1 MDNIDNATI
10 LVRNYNGKDLLEGL
24 LADLSRVVKNRGNQ
38 DEVLVVDDG
47 STDGSAGFVKK
58 HFPAVRLKALAEN
71 TGNSIIPVNIGVQ
84 YAQNNIV
91 ICLDS
96 DVRVNSDFITPMLK
110 HFRDNNVFAVCP
122 TIINPNHGNTVES
135 VNYPVFRKGR
145 IIGKAPG
152 MTTPH
157 LLPRKPSFVWY
168 APGNAAAYR
177 RDRFQALDGL
187 DPLYRPFYYEDMD
200 VCQRAW
206 RRGWSTIFEPEATTY
221 HLRHVTTQKLS
232 KDKMQFEIY
241 RTKNQ
246 LLFAW
251 KNLLDKKLL
260 SLHLIW
266 IFLHLANSIYKN
278 DLVFRSALR
287 SAILQLREA
296 LMARRKEI
304 RAMKLTDKE
313 IFKKLNSNEQQQQ

>member
-24 LADLSRVVKNRGNQ
+24 LPDLSRVVKNRGNQ

-47 STDGSAGFVKK
+47 STDGSAGFVRK
-58 HFPAVRLKALAEN
+58 HFPYVRLKAFAKN

-84 YAQNNIV
+84 YAKNDIV

-96 DVRVNSDFITPMLK
+96 DVRVDSDFITPMLK
-110 HFRDNNVFAVCP
+110 HFGDNNVFAVCP

-135 VNYPVFRKGR
+135 VNYPVFSKGR
-145 IIGKAPG
+145 IMGEAPG

-157 LLPRKPSFVWY
+157 LLPRKPSMVWY

-177 RDRFQALDGL
+177 RDRFQALNGL

-206 RRGWSTIFEPEATTY
+206 RRGWSTIFEPDATTY
-221 HLRHVTTQKLS
+221 HLRHVTTQKILNNQT
-232 KDKMQFEIY
+232 QFDIY

-246 LLFAW
+246 LLFTW
-251 KNLLDKKLL
+251 KNLLDSKLI

-266 IFLHLANSIYKN
+266 IFLHLANSIYKH
-278 DLVFRSALR
+278 DSVYWHALGSAV
-287 SAILQLREA
+287 SQLREA
-296 LMARRKEI
+296 FMARRREK

-313 IFKKLNSNEQQQQ
+313 IFRKLNPKGHLQ